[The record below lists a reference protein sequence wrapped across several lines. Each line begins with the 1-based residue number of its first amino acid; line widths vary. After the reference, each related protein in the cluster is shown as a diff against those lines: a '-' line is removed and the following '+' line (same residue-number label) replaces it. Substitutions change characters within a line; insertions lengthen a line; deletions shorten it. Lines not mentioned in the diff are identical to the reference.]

1 MLNEDTLKQVMA
13 TMLKVEASVIDVDS
27 SMDNMP
33 NWDSLRHMNLVLAL
47 EDEFG
52 VVIPDEDAGNITS
65 YKLIKLVL
73 EDQLKAKGQGPTWN
87 G

>member
-13 TMLKVEASVIDVDS
+13 TMLKMDAFSITADS

-47 EDEFG
+47 EEEFKIT
-52 VVIPDEDAGNITS
+52 IPDEDAGNITS

-73 EDQLKAKGQGPTWN
+73 ENLLKNQG
-87 G
+87 

>member
-13 TMLKVEASVIDVDS
+13 TMLKVEAFVIDADS
-27 SMDNMP
+27 SMDNIP

-47 EDEFG
+47 EEEFG

-73 EDQLKAKGQGPTWN
+73 EDLLKAQS
-87 G
+87 

>member
-13 TMLKVEASVIDVDS
+13 TMLKVDAVTITADS

-47 EDEFG
+47 EDEFK

-73 EDQLKAKGQGPTWN
+73 EDLLKDQG
-87 G
+87 